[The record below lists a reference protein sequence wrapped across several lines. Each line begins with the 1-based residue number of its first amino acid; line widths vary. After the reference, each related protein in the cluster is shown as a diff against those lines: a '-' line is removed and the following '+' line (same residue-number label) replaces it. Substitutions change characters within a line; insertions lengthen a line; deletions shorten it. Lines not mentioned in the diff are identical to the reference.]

1 MSKTKI
7 SFMMRGKLNTA
18 IDEVTQMSSL
28 FAVRPGKDFTRERK
42 LPIGDLLR
50 SLFGMRG
57 NTLNK
62 ELYDYYKDRDK
73 HVSASAFVQQRGK
86 LLPDAFSYIFYAFND
101 MCLDSGTYKGYH
113 LYAADGTDVN
123 IFKNKNSETYMD
135 CRYKNVEGYN
145 QFHVNALYD
154 LLNRT
159 YKDVYIQPRPQFD
172 ERKAALFMAEHS
184 KLTGRDIL
192 IGDRGYAGYNFFEHL
207 NRLGVNYAVRVKNAD
222 WTEIAALP
230 MEKLDRDM
238 SIELRITQTKADK
251 QAFAEG
257 KAKWIAGPSK
267 NGKKKKDVYWDFESP
282 FVFRYRVVRFKI
294 SEDTYETIVTNL
306 DREEFPLEEIK
317 KLYHMRWGIETS
329 FRELKYAIGLVN
341 FHARKEDYI
350 LQEIYAKLTMYN
362 FCERITTKVVIEQKE
377 NRKHM
382 YQVNYTMAIHICV
395 DFFRWSGDG
404 TPPDIEERM
413 KKYILPIRPGRQDA
427 RKLKAKSVVYFL
439 YRVA

>member
-7 SFMMRGKLNTA
+7 SLMMRGKLNTA
-18 IDEVTQMSSL
+18 FDEVTQMSSL

-42 LPIGDLLR
+42 LPVGDLLR

-73 HVSASAFVQQRGK
+73 HVSTSAFVQQRGK
-86 LLPDAFSYIFYAFND
+86 LLLDAFSYIFYAFNE

-113 LYAADGTDVN
+113 LYAVDGTDVN
-123 IFKNKNSETYMD
+123 IFRDENSETYI
-135 CRYKNVEGYN
+135 KPQSNTTAGFN

-159 YKDVYIQPRPQFD
+159 YKDVYIQPRPQID
-172 ERKAALFMAEHS
+172 EREAALIMSEHS
-184 KLTGRDIL
+184 RLTNKDIL
-192 IGDRGYAGYNFFEHL
+192 IADRGYTGYNFFEHL
-207 NRLGVNYAVRVKNAD
+207 NRLGVNYVVRTKNAEL
-222 WTEIAALP
+222 TEISALP
-230 MEKLDRDM
+230 LEELDRDM
-238 SIELRITQTKADK
+238 SIELRTTQMKADK

-257 KAKWIAGPSK
+257 TAKYIKGPSK
-267 NGKKKKDVYWDFESP
+267 YGKEKKTVQWDFESP
-282 FVFRYRVVRFKI
+282 FVFRYRVVRFEI
-294 SEDTYETIVTNL
+294 AEDSYETIITNL
-306 DREEFPLEEIK
+306 DRNEFPLSEIK

-362 FCERITTKVVIEQKE
+362 FCERITMKVVIEQKVK
-377 NRKHM
+377 RM
-382 YQVNYTMAIHICV
+382 YTYQVNYTMAIHICI

-413 KKYILPIRPGRQDA
+413 KKYILPIRPDRQDK
-427 RKLKAKSVVYFL
+427 RKMKPKSFVYFL